1 MKFLSE
7 LVKKYVLMSIT
18 FILVTAENIYN
29 KYGEIWVRVYAI
41 CLGGFIGILIILLF
55 WYFHKFVL
63 VLLLVIL
70 FGFILKIALMVKPLL
85 PKILDETKN
94 EMKKFMENSN
104 ES

>member
-29 KYGEIWVRVYAI
+29 KYGEIWANLYSL
-41 CLGGFIGILIILLF
+41 CLGACVGILIILLF

-63 VLLLVIL
+63 VLLLATL

-104 ES
+104 EP